1 MPSLL
6 TRTIWSNGYMQI
18 VQCSF
23 ARCLLWYHL
32 EYGDTQPFSILL
44 LWYRKSNLLDLVNS
58 QFRKWWTLSYNKYF
72 RKGFSGWEN
81 KVICDFF
88 KDTSFVYL
96 YSVSS
101 ICISGERTS
110 FVWPKMKVVCF
121 CSMHFSF
128 QHTFGSFILTARTKA
143 TQACK
148 GTPIYTRRD
157 LIGRESNSRS
167 IRLQCCVQPRWTWPL
182 IVNKKALHS

>member
-81 KVICDFF
+81 KEICDFF
-88 KDTSFVYL
+88 KDTRKINFTVVSLPLFSELYL
-96 YSVSS
+96 Y
-101 ICISGERTS
+101 IWREN
-110 FVWPKMKVVCF
+110 FVCLAQDEGRLF
-121 CSMHFSF
+121 LFHAL
-128 QHTFGSFILTARTKA
+128 FILAHVR
-143 TQACK
+143 Q
-148 GTPIYTRRD
+148 
-157 LIGRESNSRS
+157 
-167 IRLQCCVQPRWTWPL
+167 
-182 IVNKKALHS
+182 LHSDRAHKSNTSLQRNTNLYTKGSYRKGIKFSLDPVTMLCTTTLNLTVDC